1 MWQPGWKG
9 FEGKMD
15 TCICMLFPFLDSH
28 ISVSARNLALGEND
42 QVSYIFA
49 HAFQYLKEDHQEIF
63 VKQDGIPAALK
74 SCSASLTLVCYGHN
88 VVLFLFTCLL
98 LLVCF
103 EYNSLKKNSTTF
115 LPMWFLIF
123 LIEYSSYNIK
133 FTFNVYTLVVLN
145 NSPSCVII
153 TTV

>member
-1 MWQPGWKG
+1 MCLLLRITDEVSRSYFSVRILCLLSSQ
-9 FEGKMD
+9 
-15 TCICMLFPFLDSH
+15 FLNLKQFHEAWILGSQIYSRE
-28 ISVSARNLALGEND
+28 ISNLAERTWVL
-42 QVSYIFA
+42 I
-49 HAFQYLKEDHQEIF
+49 
-63 VKQDGIPAALK
+63 KQNGIPAALR
-74 SCSASLTLVCYGHN
+74 SCSAGLTLVCYGHN

-115 LPMWFLIF
+115 LSMWFLIF